1 MIGRGRSRVG
11 AAVVGLQAAFLLAG
25 GSLAAQVVPDTVRA
39 GRFDFGKMWTFE
51 HAPAEYFSREYG
63 FTADS
68 AWFATARMAAL
79 RIPGCSASFVSPNGL
94 LATNHHCVRGRVAG
108 LSGPGENLLDNGF
121 LATSLERERPI
132 PGYYADQLI
141 AALDVSDEVF
151 AAVDAAPV
159 EQRES
164 ARRSVLQAVE
174 ARLRTEYADLGS
186 QLHVQVIPLYQGGRY
201 SAYVFRRF
209 TDIRLV
215 AAAELQL
222 GFFGGDPDNFTYPRH
237 ALDFAFLRV
246 YGEDGQPFA
255 TEHYFRWGSAGVAEG
270 DPVFLIGNPGPTNRL
285 NTMAQLEYQRDVL
298 VPAVVG
304 YLDRRLRAMR
314 AFYAANRAAGDAID
328 IRNRMFSLS
337 NSLKAQSGRLAGL
350 RNPDIMARK
359 RDAERQLIGA
369 IRADSALAAESGD
382 LIGLIAGLQQSK
394 RETGPMMAAIYGMS
408 ERFAPTGFERRM
420 RAVGAHLV
428 DGTPAAGVPV
438 ASGLPPALE
447 EALLAIRLEEFQRHL
462 GPDHPLTRAALNGG
476 TPQAAAA
483 ALLATSV
490 LGDSARLATALAR
503 GPLPAADAGVA
514 LARLVEMASREVA
527 RDTRPVLEQEEELE
541 AELGRARYAVY
552 GTTVAPDA
560 SSSPRITDGR
570 VLPYE
575 YNGTLAPVYTTF
587 YGMYELNTAH
597 GQDSEW
603 ALPTRWAHP
612 PAGLDLATPLN
623 FISTA
628 DSYGGN
634 SGSPAFT
641 RDLALVGL
649 NFDRN
654 IEGLPRAFIYLPE
667 QGRNV
672 MVDVRAIEAAL
683 DQVYDLDRIAQEVRT
698 GRLFATEQEADAA
711 ARR

>member
-1 MIGRGRSRVG
+1 MIGPRVVRFVAGFFGVLALG
-11 AAVVGLQAAFLLAG
+11 ASG
-25 GSLAAQVVPDTVRA
+25 LAAQASPDTIRA

-51 HAPAEYFSREYG
+51 HAPAQYFTEEYG
-63 FTADS
+63 FAADS
-68 AWFATARMAAL
+68 AWFARARMAAL

-94 LATNHHCVRGRVAG
+94 LATNHHCVRSRVAEV
-108 LSGPGENLLDNGF
+108 SRQGEALLDNGF
-121 LATSLERERPI
+121 LATSLEEERPI

-151 AAVDAAPV
+151 AATDAAPP
-159 EQRES
+159 EGRDA
-164 ARRSVLQAVE
+164 ARREALQRIE
-174 ARLRTEYADLGS
+174 ARLRADHADLGS

-246 YGEDGQPFA
+246 YGMDGKPF
-255 TEHYFRWGSAGVAEG
+255 TTQDFFRWGSTGVREG

-298 VPAVVG
+298 VPAAVG
-304 YLDRRLRAMR
+304 YLDRRLRAMQ
-314 AFYAANRAAGDAID
+314 AFYAANPAGGDAID
-328 IRNRMFSLS
+328 IRNRMFGLS
-337 NSLKAQSGRLAGL
+337 NSFKAQAGRLAGL
-350 RNPDIMARK
+350 RNPEIMARK
-359 RDAERQLIGA
+359 RDAERQLLAA
-369 IRADSALAAESGD
+369 IQADAKLAAECGD
-382 LIGLIAGLQQSK
+382 LLDRIAALQEAK
-394 RETGPMMAAIYGMS
+394 RKSGALLAAMQRLNDRS
-408 ERFAPTGFERRM
+408 AASGFEQRLRV
-420 RAVGAHLV
+420 VGAHLL
-428 DGTPAAGVPV
+428 DGTPASGVSVAAGQ
-438 ASGLPPALE
+438 PPALE
-447 EALLAIRLEEFQRHL
+447 QALLAIRLQELQMSL
-462 GPDHPLTRAALNGG
+462 GSDHPLTRAALNGR
-476 TPQAAAA
+476 TPDEAAS
-483 ALLATSV
+483 ALLAASV
-490 LGDSARLATALAR
+490 LGDSARLVAALAQ
-503 GPLPAADAGVA
+503 GPLPATDAGVA
-514 LARLVEMASREVA
+514 LARAVETATREA
-527 RDTRPVLEQEEELE
+527 AAATQPVLDQEQTLE
-541 AELGRARYAVY
+541 TELGRARYAVY

-603 ALPTRWAHP
+603 ALPPRWVRP

-654 IEGLPRAFIYLPE
+654 IEGMPRAFIYLPE

-711 ARR
+711 GRR

>member
-1 MIGRGRSRVG
+1 MRRAWV
-11 AAVVGLQAAFLLAG
+11 AAALVLTPAAPG
-25 GSLAAQVVPDTVRA
+25 SGSLAGQAVPDTVRA

-63 FTADS
+63 FSADS
-68 AWFATARMAAL
+68 AWFARARMAAL

-94 LATNHHCVRGRVAG
+94 LATNHHCVRGRVAA
-108 LSGPGENLLDNGF
+108 LSRAGESLLDDGF
-121 LATSLERERPI
+121 FAASLEQERPI
-132 PGYYADQLI
+132 PGYYADQLV

-151 AAVDAAPV
+151 AAVDAAASDA
-159 EQRES
+159 RDAARDS
-164 ARRSVLQAVE
+164 ALRSIE
-174 ARLRTEYADLGS
+174 AGLRARHADLGR
-186 QLHVQVIPLYQGGRY
+186 QLFVQIIPLYQGGRY

-246 YGEDGQPFA
+246 YGEDGKPFA
-255 TEHYFRWGSAGVAEG
+255 TPDFFRWGSTGVEEG
-270 DPVFLIGNPGPTNRL
+270 EPVFLIGNPGPTNRL
-285 NTMAQLEYQRDVL
+285 NTIAQLEYQRDVL

-304 YLDRRLRAMR
+304 HLDRRLRAMR
-314 AFYAANRAAGDAID
+314 AFYAADPAAGDAID
-328 IRNRMFSLS
+328 IRNRMFGLS
-337 NSLKAQSGRLAGL
+337 NSLKAQAGRLAGL
-350 RNPDIMARK
+350 RHPEIMARK
-359 RDAERQLIGA
+359 RDAERRLLAA
-369 IRADSALAAESGD
+369 IRADSALAAECGDVID
-382 LIGLIAGLQQSK
+382 LIAALQEPKRVAGPL
-394 RETGPMMAAIYGMS
+394 MAATYGMS
-408 ERFAPTGFERRM
+408 ERSAPTGFERRL
-420 RAVGAHLV
+420 RAVGPHLV
-428 DGTPAAGVPV
+428 DGTPAGSVPV
-438 ASGLPPALE
+438 AGSLPPALE
-447 EALLAIRLEEFQRHL
+447 HALLAIRLEEFRLHL
-462 GPDHPLTRAALNGG
+462 GPDHPLTRATLGDR
-476 TPQAAAA
+476 TPEEAAA
-483 ALLATSV
+483 ALLAASV
-490 LGDSARLATALAR
+490 LGDSARLATALAQ
-503 GPLPAADAGVA
+503 GALPGADAGVA
-514 LARLVEMASREVA
+514 LARWLEAGARELA
-527 RDTRPVLEQEEELE
+527 AGTTPVLEREEELE

-587 YGMYELNTAH
+587 FGMYELNAAH

-603 ALPTRWAHP
+603 ALPPRWVKP

-654 IEGLPRAFIYLPE
+654 IEGMPRAFIYLPE

-672 MVDVRAIEAAL
+672 MVDARAIEAAL
-683 DQVYDLDRIAQEVRT
+683 DHVYDLDRIAQEVRT
-698 GRLFATEQEADAA
+698 GRLFATEEEADGVG
-711 ARR
+711 R